1 MEHKTSII
9 GVLVTLLLFTTAGFT
24 ADDSSE
30 GERWL
35 SWSDETRIGYVTG
48 FLWGFE
54 QGYFQGCEVGEK
66 TYSTRPS
73 GLPGEKCIAKIPNH
87 LKTPGEYAEII
98 TSYYISYPD
107 DRNVRVLSLLVG
119 LQSNPDL
126 TIQEIHK
133 TYPSS
138 AKHRQGGK

>member
-1 MEHKTSII
+1 MERKTFITS
-9 GVLVTLLLFTTAGFT
+9 VLLTLLLFATAGVT
-24 ADDSSE
+24 ADGLLE

-35 SWSDETRIGYVTG
+35 TWSDETRIGYVTG

-66 TYSTRPS
+66 TYSTKVS

-98 TSYYISYPD
+98 TRYYRSYPD
-107 DRNVRVLSLLVG
+107 DRNVHVLSLLVG

-138 AKHRQGGK
+138 AKRPQGGE